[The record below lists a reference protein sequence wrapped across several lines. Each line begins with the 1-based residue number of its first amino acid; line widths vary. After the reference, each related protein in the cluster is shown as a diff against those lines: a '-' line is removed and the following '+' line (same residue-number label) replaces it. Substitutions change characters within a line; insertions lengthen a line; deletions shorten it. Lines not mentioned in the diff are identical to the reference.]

1 MKEILLIIN
10 IMEAELIPGTM
21 ANIIV
26 AKAVAYFL
34 CNDAGSIL
42 LVRERSSAIT

>member
-1 MKEILLIIN
+1 
-10 IMEAELIPGTM
+10 M

-42 LVRERSSAIT
+42 LVRERSSAITKDTTNDMMKHMM